1 MEPPLHPTQTS
12 GEAARAEG
20 REAQNIQKD
29 QDEKQAE
36 EES

>member
-12 GEAARAEG
+12 RETARAEE

-29 QDEKQAE
+29 QGEKQAE